1 MAQAITVIPNIVIGS
16 YIQGEQSYKFTGMTS
31 TTENFVLP
39 GISEITGIKCFV
51 ALDSGNNY
59 ASDGADITFSGTTLT
74 VADGTGY
81 DHDAMTT
88 IWVTVFCNR
97 YV

>member
-1 MAQAITVIPNIVIGS
+1 MAITVIPNIVTGN
-16 YIQGEQSYKFTGMTS
+16 YLQGEASFKLTTLTG
-31 TTENFVLP
+31 TTQDFVLP
-39 GISEITGIKCFV
+39 GIAEITGIKCFT

-81 DHDAMTT
+81 DHSAMTT

>member
-1 MAQAITVIPNIVIGS
+1 MEITPIPNLVVGS
-16 YIQGEQSYKFTGMTS
+16 YVQGEASYKLTSPTG
-31 TTENFVLP
+31 TTEDFVLP
-39 GISEITGIKCFV
+39 GIAEITGIKCFT

-59 ASDGADITFSGTTLT
+59 ASDGADITYSGATLT
-74 VADGTGY
+74 IADGTGY
-81 DHDAMTT
+81 DHSAMTT